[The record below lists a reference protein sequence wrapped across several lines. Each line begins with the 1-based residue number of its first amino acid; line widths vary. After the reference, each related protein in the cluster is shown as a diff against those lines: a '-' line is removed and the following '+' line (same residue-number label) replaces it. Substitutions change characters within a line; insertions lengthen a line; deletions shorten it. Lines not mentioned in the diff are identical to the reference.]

1 MASTFLSPT
10 ARATRRQGA
19 LRARAR
25 HPHSPR
31 LARAGGHWPCW
42 SEPPARWSR
51 ELRAG
56 CGGGESEGQKSQRLD
71 PLPATCPLPG
81 PTGCPN
87 TRLTSWRGHGRGELG
102 SRHHGNRL
110 RTAQGHLWERG
121 DGEAPRQQGAS
132 ISNRFPDLPPP
143 RHELRRGLGT
153 CSPWRPRGRGQNLGA
168 CELGWENPTALF
180 SLTGH

>member
-31 LARAGGHWPCW
+31 PARAGGHWPCW

-81 PTGCPN
+81 PTGCPSI
-87 TRLTSWRGHGRGELG
+87 RLTSWRGHGRGELG

-110 RTAQGHLWERG
+110 RTAQGHLWE
-121 DGEAPRQQGAS
+121 EGAMV
-132 ISNRFPDLPPP
+132 
-143 RHELRRGLGT
+143 RHLASKEHPSQIG
-153 CSPWRPRGRGQNLGA
+153 
-168 CELGWENPTALF
+168 
-180 SLTGH
+180 SLTCLHPDMNYDGDSEPAVPGDQEAVDRI